1 MYSLAYGTPP
11 IVRKTGGLAD
21 TVLNFNQETGEG
33 TGFMFDDLTPS
44 AIYNTVGWAVWA
56 YYNRRPL
63 IEAMRTRGMKLNFSW
78 EQSAKRYNELYEGLK
93 K

>member
-21 TVLNFNQETGEG
+21 TVLSFNQETGEG

-56 YYNRRPL
+56 YYNRRKQ
-63 IEAMRTRGMKLNFSW
+63 IEEMRIRGMKLNFSW
-78 EQSAKRYNELYEGLK
+78 EQSAKRYIDLYQELK
-93 K
+93 